1 MKMARGVRFP
11 PAMAMMRETTL
22 SMFPEKNAFV
32 QRTYLNLVKHKHKSQ
47 PDNVHINNAEK
58 LKKKESHSRIYRNSD
73 LNIMVTLLHVDSFA
87 Y

>member
-1 MKMARGVRFP
+1 MARGVRFP

-58 LKKKESHSRIYRNSD
+58 LNKKRISFE
-73 LNIMVTLLHVDSFA
+73 NIQELRSKYYGHTIA
-87 Y
+87 R